1 MEGVISI
8 MTKHEKI
15 INTKIIIDCVQT
27 DLAVYYP
34 RTALVNNLFDQ
45 LINQMHYPKLTSK
58 VVNRFWNLTE
68 ESLLDDWHIQ
78 SLEEINPTDLQ
89 ASIILLVNLI
99 NEYCQIAKRMS
110 L

>member
-1 MEGVISI
+1 

-45 LINQMHYPKLTSK
+45 LINQMNYSKLTSK